1 MRDAM
6 RPTLRKLVWI
16 APIALLALALCVLL
30 GGELVKWLWNAILP
44 GLFSFPRIGFWQAL
58 GLLALCRI
66 LFGGLGVRTRGGSGW
81 RDRMEA
87 RQFLSMTPEER
98 ERFRVK
104 MRMRWGLGRDSG
116 TTGPD
121 ADGSASI

>member
-1 MRDAM
+1 M
-6 RPTLRKLVWI
+6 RPNLRKLFWI
-16 APIALLALALCVLL
+16 APIALLALALCVVL
-30 GGELVKWLWNAILP
+30 GGELVKWLWNALLP

-66 LFGGLGVRTRGGSGW
+66 LFGGLGVRTRAGSGW

-98 ERFRVK
+98 ERFRMN
-104 MRMRWGLGRDSG
+104 MRFRWGR
-116 TTGPD
+116 GPD
-121 ADGSASI
+121 SRGPEPGGSASI